1 MITDIKIA
9 IPTIK
14 DGKIDKERFEN
25 AQTGC
30 EVLQALNDVINAL
43 ELMFGKKGDE

>member
-30 EVLQALNDVINAL
+30 EVLQALNDVKNAL

>member
-1 MITDIKIA
+1 MITDVKIV

-30 EVLQALNDVINAL
+30 EVLQALNDIKDAL
-43 ELMFGKKGDE
+43 EQMFGKKGDE